1 MRSRRAG
8 LAVWMEA
15 LMAILA
21 FTWVP
26 VLSAQNTQ
34 TIDFGASAYG
44 TNVFVGSTIVSGKS
58 AFVSLGCT
66 ANTNISR
73 SNTVASVSV
82 PNTITTGAV
91 NTTAGTVPTAANSSA
106 DAVSANLLVGLI
118 TADEIKAASSTSQDS
133 AGLHVSAA
141 GSQFTNLVV
150 AGIPFS
156 NTPAPNTVVS
166 LLGFGSVTLNE
177 QISSITSTA
186 AKLTVNMIHVH
197 ITLANILGI
206 KVGTEIIVS
215 DAQSSITLASSP
227 AILDGEAFGSY
238 IAIPPIIVSGQSAP
252 VTLPCLGSKNVL
264 TNTVLSVNV
273 LGELTTGTVTDTA
286 QGTISPSLATSATT
300 STVQAINVVSS
311 LVTADTVAASA
322 SGSTTDGKTFAFSY
336 DGSSFLNLAVSGHPE
351 INDNVPLNTRVSIAG
366 LGTLWLYR
374 VIQTTNNIEVRMI
387 ELSVNQNN
395 SFGIPVGT
403 DVRVADASASLHS
416 ATLP

>member
-44 TNVFVGSTIVSGKS
+44 TNVFVGSTVVSGKS

-106 DAVSANLLVGLI
+106 DVVSANLLVGLI
-118 TADEIKAASSTSQDS
+118 TADEIKAASSTSQDL

-150 AGIPFS
+150 AGIPYS
-156 NTPAPNTVVS
+156 NTPAPNTVVP

-177 QISSITSTA
+177 QISSITSTSA
-186 AKLTVNMIHVH
+186 RLTVNMIHVH
-197 ITLANILGI
+197 ITVANVLGI

-215 DAQSSITLASSP
+215 DAQSSITLANSP

-238 IAIPPIIVSGQSAP
+238 ITLSHVLVSGQSA
-252 VTLPCLGSKNVL
+252 VVIVPCLGSPNVL
-264 TNTVLSVNV
+264 TNSVLSVDV
-273 LGELTTGTVTDTA
+273 PGELATGTVTDTA

-300 STVQAINVVSS
+300 STVQAINVASS
-311 LVTADTVAASA
+311 LVTADTVVASA
-322 SGSTTDGKTFAFSY
+322 SASTTDGKIFNFSH
-336 DGSSFLNLAVSGHPE
+336 DGSSFLHLAVSGHPE
-351 INDNVPLNTRVSIAG
+351 INDNVPPNTMVQIAG

-395 SFGIPVGT
+395 SLGIPVGT
-403 DVRVADASASLHS
+403 DIRVADASASLHS